1 MRDTSTAGQPSYLDF
16 YVAHF
21 SRGADDG
28 PAHQRREDVRR
39 EVRPGIAALH
49 KLVEREDEKTHSRFQ
64 QIAFPKWTL
73 PSLVARLTPVP
84 LSHTITLLPLL
95 SVIVW

>member
-1 MRDTSTAGQPSYLDF
+1 MGQPSYLDF

-49 KLVEREDEKTHSRFQ
+49 KLVEREDEKTHSLTVSTNSVSKMDSS
-64 QIAFPKWTL
+64 FP
-73 PSLVARLTPVP
+73 RG
-84 LSHTITLLPLL
+84 
-95 SVIVW
+95 